1 MDINSVVVG
10 DIDHDQGD
18 VAHAGDVL
26 IPLGH
31 AVADVVA
38 AEHEVGLRHLHLAVG
53 LDSRLPQLLLPA
65 LRQGL
70 DLIDVVQHR
79 VGLHGLGVLLGLA
92 GLGVNDHVAVL
103 VLQGFAA
110 VGVDDILTGLQVH
123 LAGSTLAGGVGQT
136 DAGVAADVVVKAQVL
151 GSLAHDLAVPVGGN
165 AGSLVLGVHD
175 VQIKGLG
182 QLTGELGAGPA
193 HQLALGLGLAGVGVH
208 ILDDL
213 AQRLNA
219 GAYSFSHCSSPPH

>member
-92 GLGVNDHVAVL
+92 SLGVNDHVAVL
-103 VLQGFAA
+103 VLQGLSA
-110 VGVDDILTGLQVH
+110 VGVDDKLQRFRVKFA
-123 LAGSTLAGGVGQT
+123 AGALAGGIGQANT
-136 DAGVAADVVVKAQVL
+136 GVAADVVVKAQVL

-193 HQLALGLGLAGVGVH
+193 HQLALGLGLAGVGLH